1 MMLSKAQQQMVLIV
15 LVALIVFI
23 NGYFYLTGEKPK
35 TAPLTYVRG
44 AVAVAPVRQ
53 GPSSRTAG
61 ADPLNIFL
69 ERRREKFPNVVRDIF
84 RMENPVLKPKVSP
97 KQAAPPVIV
106 KTPEEIAAEAAQAA
120 AAAAKAAADAA
131 AQAAR
136 ADLMKFQF
144 VGYLTEKESTI
155 FLSKEGELFIVKKGS
170 KLIKGY
176 KVKDTGKNYVTL
188 LDTVTGV
195 EVQLDLPGA
204 EMSQQHEAPIQKSVQ
219 KEPEPSPVNPAT
231 RRRHQAPA
239 PAPGP

>member
-1 MMLSKAQQQMVLIV
+1 MTLSKAQQQVVLIV
-15 LVALIVFI
+15 LVAVIVLI

-35 TAPLTYVRG
+35 TAPLTYARG

-53 GPSSRTAG
+53 GPSSRMAG
-61 ADPLNIFL
+61 TDPLNIFL
-69 ERRREKFPNVVRDIF
+69 ERRKEKFPTVVRDIF
-84 RMENPVLKPKVSP
+84 RMENPAPKRKAPDKTVT
-97 KQAAPPVIV
+97 PPVIV

-120 AAAAKAAADAA
+120 AAAARAAVEAA

-144 VGYLTEKESTI
+144 VGYLTDKESTV

-176 KVKDTGKNYVTL
+176 KVKDTGKNYVIL

-204 EMSQQHEAPIQKSVQ
+204 DMSQQHEPPMQKSVQ
-219 KEPEPSPVNPAT
+219 KEPEASPVNPAT

>member
-1 MMLSKAQQQMVLIV
+1 MMLSKAQQKIVLIV
-15 LVALIVFI
+15 LVALIVLI

-35 TAPLTYVRG
+35 TAPLTYERG

-53 GPSSRTAG
+53 GLSSRMAG
-61 ADPLNIFL
+61 ADPLNVFL

-84 RMENPVLKPKVSP
+84 RMENPVPKPKISSKPV
-97 KQAAPPVIV
+97 APPVIV

-120 AAAAKAAADAA
+120 AAAAKAAAEAA

-144 VGYLTEKESTI
+144 AGYLTDKESTV

-170 KLIKGY
+170 KLIKSY
-176 KVKDTGKNYVTL
+176 KVKDMGKNYVIL

-204 EMSQQHEAPIQKSVQ
+204 DMSQQHTS
-219 KEPEPSPVNPAT
+219 
-231 RRRHQAPA
+231 R
-239 PAPGP
+239 

>member
-1 MMLSKAQQQMVLIV
+1 MTLSKAQQQVVLIV
-15 LVALIVFI
+15 LVAVIVLI
-23 NGYFYLTGEKPK
+23 NGYRYLNGEKQK
-35 TAPLTYVRG
+35 AAPLTYERG
-44 AVAVAPVRQ
+44 ATAVAPVRQ
-53 GPSSRTAG
+53 GPSSRMAG
-61 ADPLNIFL
+61 TDPLDIFL
-69 ERRREKFPNVVRDIF
+69 ERRSEKFPNVVRDIF
-84 RMENPVLKPKVSP
+84 RMENPAPKPKVSP

-170 KLIKGY
+170 KLIKSY
-176 KVKDTGKNYVTL
+176 KVKDTGKNFVIL

-204 EMSQQHEAPIQKSVQ
+204 DMSSQQEKLMQKSGQ
-219 KEPEPSPVNPAT
+219 NEPEASPVNPAI
-231 RRRHQAPA
+231 RRRHQPALPPA
-239 PAPGP
+239 P

>member
-1 MMLSKAQQQMVLIV
+1 MMLSKAQQPMVLIV
-15 LVALIVFI
+15 LVALIVLI

-35 TAPLTYVRG
+35 TAPLTYSRG
-44 AVAVAPVRQ
+44 AIAVAPVRQ
-53 GPSSRTAG
+53 GPSSRMTG
-61 ADPLNIFL
+61 ADPLNTFL
-69 ERRREKFPNVVRDIF
+69 ERRKEKFPNVVRDIF
-84 RMENPVLKPKVSP
+84 RMENPAPKPKASS
-97 KQAAPPVIV
+97 KPVTPIV

-144 VGYLTEKESTI
+144 AGYLTDKESTV

-170 KLIKGY
+170 KLIKSY
-176 KVKDTGKNYVTL
+176 KVKDTGKNYVIL

-204 EMSQQHEAPIQKSVQ
+204 DMSQQHEQSVQ
-219 KEPEPSPVNPAT
+219 KGVQKESEASPVNPAA
-231 RRRHQAPA
+231 RRRHQAPQS
-239 PAPGP
+239 PPGP

>member
-15 LVALIVFI
+15 LVALIVLI

-53 GPSSRTAG
+53 GPSSRMTG

-84 RMENPVLKPKVSP
+84 RMENPVPKPKAPSRPVT
-97 KQAAPPVIV
+97 PPVIV

-120 AAAAKAAADAA
+120 AAAARAAIEAA

-144 VGYLTEKESTI
+144 VGYLTDKESTI

-170 KLIKGY
+170 QLLKSY
-176 KVKDTGKNYVTL
+176 KVKETGKNYVIL

-195 EVQLDLPGA
+195 EVQLDLPGG
-204 EMSQQHEAPIQKSVQ
+204 EMSPPQS
-219 KEPEPSPVNPAT
+219 
-231 RRRHQAPA
+231 R
-239 PAPGP
+239 

>member
-1 MMLSKAQQQMVLIV
+1 MMLSKAQQQIVLIV
-15 LVALIVFI
+15 LVALIVLI
-23 NGYFYLTGEKPK
+23 NGYRYLNREKPK
-35 TAPLTYVRG
+35 TAPLTYERG

-69 ERRREKFPNVVRDIF
+69 ERRKEKFPNVVRDIF
-84 RMENPVLKPKVSP
+84 RMENPVPKPKSSGKPVT
-97 KQAAPPVIV
+97 PPVIV
-106 KTPEEIAAEAAQAA
+106 KTPEEIAAEAALAA
-120 AAAAKAAADAA
+120 AAAARAAADAA

-144 VGYLTEKESTI
+144 AGYLTDKESTI

-170 KLIKGY
+170 KLIKSY
-176 KVKDTGKNYVTL
+176 KVKDTGKNYVIL

-204 EMSQQHEAPIQKSVQ
+204 DMSRST
-219 KEPEPSPVNPAT
+219 S
-231 RRRHQAPA
+231 R
-239 PAPGP
+239 

>member
-1 MMLSKAQQQMVLIV
+1 MLSKAQQQIVLIV
-15 LVALIVFI
+15 LVALIVLI
-23 NGYFYLTGEKPK
+23 NGYRYLNREKPK
-35 TAPLTYVRG
+35 TAPLTYGRG

-53 GPSSRTAG
+53 GPSSRMAG

-69 ERRREKFPNVVRDIF
+69 ERRKEKFPTVVRDIF
-84 RMENPVLKPKVSP
+84 RMENPAPPKPKGKTVT
-97 KQAAPPVIV
+97 PPVIV
-106 KTPEEIAAEAAQAA
+106 KTAEEIAAEAAQAA

-144 VGYLTEKESTI
+144 AGYLTDKESTI

-170 KLIKGY
+170 KLIKSY
-176 KVKDTGKNYVTL
+176 KVKDTGKNYVIL

-204 EMSQQHEAPIQKSVQ
+204 DMSQQHEPLMQKSGQ
-219 KEPEPSPVNPAT
+219 KEPEAGPVNPAV
-231 RRRHQAPA
+231 RRRHQAPV